1 MGNKDEWP
9 AENDYVSRLTKQFL
23 TVLTSQLAKNVI
35 RRGEIKYVKE
45 KQTKA
50 AIIAI
55 SDTKG
60 QRNEQ

>member
-1 MGNKDEWP
+1 MACGKCLREQTDKT
-9 AENDYVSRLTKQFL
+9 VSYCFDITIG
-23 TVLTSQLAKNVI
+23 KNVI
-35 RRGEIKYVKE
+35 TCGEIKYTKE

>member
-1 MGNKDEWP
+1 MWLD
-9 AENDYVSRLTKQFL
+9 V
-23 TVLTSQLAKNVI
+23 
-35 RRGEIKYVKE
+35 GEIKYIKE

>member
-1 MGNKDEWP
+1 MACRKWLREQTDST
-9 AENDYVSRLTKQFL
+9 VSYCFDITIGK
-23 TVLTSQLAKNVI
+23 KNVI
-35 RRGEIKYVKE
+35 RCGEIKYIKE